1 MSNATSVALS
11 SFNHH
16 NDAPR
21 NFLEDNMELI
31 ENKKLIHNAN
41 GVTII
46 IPRPED
52 MTVDRFLTLAA
63 RLEKIV
69 EQLGGNLHVR
79 SE

>member
-1 MSNATSVALS
+1 
-11 SFNHH
+11 
-16 NDAPR
+16 
-21 NFLEDNMELI
+21 MELI

-46 IPRPED
+46 IPRPEN

-79 SE
+79 NE